1 MSIISD
7 SQALADFCDRI
18 SHNSFI
24 TVDTEF
30 MRENTFW
37 PQLCVV
43 QLGGEDEAQAI
54 DALAEGLDLS
64 PLMELM
70 GNENILKVFHAAR
83 QDLEIFFHLN
93 GSLPA
98 PLFDTQVAAM
108 VCGFGDSAGY
118 ETLVRKLV
126 GARVD
131 KSSRFTDWARRPLT
145 DKQID
150 YALSD
155 VTHLRVVYE
164 KLDEMLGQNGRRE
177 WLDEEITILTSHGT
191 YDQPAE
197 NAWKRLKSRS
207 PAPRFLAILREVAA
221 WRDREAKGRDLPRNR
236 VLRDEALLE
245 IAHHAPAN
253 VEQLGRTR
261 GLGKKMA
268 EGRGGEA
275 LLAAVAAG
283 QAVPED
289 ECPTLPKKPQLPR
302 GIGPITDLL
311 KVVLKMKCEQ
321 NNVAQ
326 KLVATTD
333 QLEVIAAFGA
343 DADVP
348 ALRGWRRQIFGDDAL
363 QLMRGDLA
371 LVANGHELELVEFT
385 DED

>member
-1 MSIISD
+1 MSIIND
-7 SQALADFCDRI
+7 SQALADFCGRI
-18 SHNSFI
+18 SHNRFI

-64 PLMELM
+64 PLMALM
-70 GNENILKVFHAAR
+70 GDEKILKVFHAAR

-93 GSLPA
+93 GRLPT

-118 ETLVRKLV
+118 ETLARKLA
-126 GARVD
+126 GASVD

-155 VTHLRVVYE
+155 VTHLRIVYE

-177 WLDEEITILTSHGT
+177 WLDEEIAILTSHET

-207 PAPRFLAILREVAA
+207 PAPRFLAVLREVAA

-245 IAHHAPAN
+245 IAHHAPAS
-253 VEQLGRTR
+253 VVQLARTR

-268 EGRGGEA
+268 EGRAGEA

-289 ECPTLPKKPQLPR
+289 DCPTLPEKRQLPR

-326 KLVATTD
+326 KLIATTD
-333 QLEVIAAFGA
+333 QLEIIAAFGA

-348 ALRGWRRQIFGDDAL
+348 ALKGWRRQIFGDDAL

-371 LVANGHELELVEFT
+371 LVANGRELELVEFA
-385 DED
+385 DE

>member
-18 SHNSFI
+18 SQNSFI

-64 PLMELM
+64 PLMALM
-70 GNENILKVFHAAR
+70 GDEKILKVFHAAR

-93 GSLPA
+93 GSLPV

-145 DKQID
+145 GKQID

-155 VTHLRVVYE
+155 VTHLRIVYK

-177 WLDEEITILTSHGT
+177 WLDEEIAIMTSHDT

-221 WRDREAKGRDLPRNR
+221 WRDREAKSRDLPRNR

-253 VEQLGRTR
+253 VEQLARTR

-268 EGRGGEA
+268 EGRAGEA

-283 QAVPED
+283 QVVPED
-289 ECPTLPKKPQLPR
+289 ECPTLPDKPQLPR

-326 KLVATTD
+326 KLIATTD
-333 QLEVIAAFGA
+333 QLEMIAAFGA
-343 DADVP
+343 EADVP

-371 LVANGHELELVEFT
+371 LVANGQELELVEFT
-385 DED
+385 DD

>member
-1 MSIISD
+1 MSIIND
-7 SQALADFCDRI
+7 SQALADFCGRI
-18 SHNSFI
+18 SHNRFI

-64 PLMELM
+64 PLMALM
-70 GNENILKVFHAAR
+70 GDEKILKVFHAAR

-93 GSLPA
+93 GRLPT

-118 ETLVRKLV
+118 ETLARKLA
-126 GARVD
+126 GASVD
-131 KSSRFTDWARRPLT
+131 KSSRYTDWARRPLT

-155 VTHLRVVYE
+155 VTHLRIVYE

-177 WLDEEITILTSHGT
+177 WLDEEIAILTSHET

-207 PAPRFLAILREVAA
+207 PAPRFLAVLREVAA

-245 IAHHAPAN
+245 IAHHAPAS
-253 VEQLGRTR
+253 VDQLARTR

-268 EGRGGEA
+268 EGRAGEA

-289 ECPTLPKKPQLPR
+289 DCPTLPEKRQLPR

-326 KLVATTD
+326 KLIATTD
-333 QLEVIAAFGA
+333 QLEIIAAFGA

-348 ALRGWRRQIFGDDAL
+348 ALKGWRRQIFGDDAL

-371 LVANGHELELVEFT
+371 LVANGRELELVEFA
-385 DED
+385 DE

>member
-1 MSIISD
+1 MSVISD
-7 SQALADFCDRI
+7 SQELADFCRRI
-18 SHNSFI
+18 SDNAYI

-30 MRENTFW
+30 MRENTYW

-43 QLGGEDEAQAI
+43 QLAGDDEAQAI

-64 PLMELM
+64 PLLALM
-70 GNENILKVFHAAR
+70 ADEKILKVFHAAR
-83 QDLEIFFHLN
+83 QDLEIFFLLM
-93 GSLPA
+93 GTLPE

-126 GARVD
+126 GASID

-145 DKQID
+145 DKQIK

-155 VTHLRVVYE
+155 VTHLRAVYE
-164 KLDEMLGQNGRRE
+164 KLDDMLGRNGRRE
-177 WLDEEITILTSHGT
+177 WLEEEIAVLTSPKT
-191 YDQPAE
+191 YDQPPE
-197 NAWKRLKSRS
+197 DAWKRLKSRS

-221 WRDREAKGRDLPRNR
+221 WREREAKARDLPRNR

-245 IAHHAPAN
+245 IAHHAPAS
-253 VEQLGRTR
+253 VEQLARTR

-268 EGRGGEA
+268 EGKAGEA

-283 QAVPED
+283 QSVPED
-289 ECPTLPKKPQLPR
+289 DCPSPPKKRQLPR

-311 KVVLKMKCEQ
+311 KVVLKMKSEQ
-321 NNVAQ
+321 NHVAQ
-326 KLVATTD
+326 KLIATTD
-333 QLEVIAAFGA
+333 QLEAIAAFGE

-348 ALRGWRRQIFGDDAL
+348 ALQGWRRQIFGDDAL
-363 QLMRGDLA
+363 ALMRGNLA
-371 LVANGHELELVEFT
+371 LVANGRELELVEFV
-385 DED
+385 DE